1 MNSNFLYSYGDV
13 LSAQE
18 KFILVY
24 VLSHPVGWEFKI
36 NDLRKHI
43 TDGERTIRSAIKN
56 LVANGFISRVRDE
69 KMYCHYHFFDDP
81 KKNLIKD
88 YLLGDIQDENFKKLY
103 KIDRKKVC
111 HDSKD

>member
-1 MNSNFLYSYGDV
+1 MNSDFLYSYGDV

-18 KFILVY
+18 KFIMMY
-24 VLSHPVGWEFKI
+24 GLSRPVDGEFEI
-36 NDLRKHI
+36 NDIKKHI
-43 TDGERTIRSAIKN
+43 TDGEKTIRSAIKK
-56 LVANGFISRVRDE
+56 LVANGFISRVRDK
-69 KMYCHYHFFDDP
+69 KMHCYYHFFDDP
-81 KKNLIKD
+81 KENLIKD